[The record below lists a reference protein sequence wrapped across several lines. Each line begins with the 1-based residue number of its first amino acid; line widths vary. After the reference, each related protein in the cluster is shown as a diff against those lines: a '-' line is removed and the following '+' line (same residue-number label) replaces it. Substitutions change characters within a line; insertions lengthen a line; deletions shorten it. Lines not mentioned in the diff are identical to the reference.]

1 MPMKY
6 LWIIFASLLI
16 LAIPTLLQAQ
26 EELQKAGLL
35 VQYEDGR
42 EERFCISYQAEEK
55 MTVEELLRRSERP
68 IVVQAVGSMGAAVCQ
83 IDGQGCAF
91 PAEPCFCQCMGP
103 DCRYWGLQQLVDGE
117 WRYLNRGATSSE
129 VKPGEVYGFAWGN
142 NSPSAVSSL
151 PVGDFA
157 DFCPIEAAPP
167 TAEPATQIASLAP
180 TSPAT
185 NAEAPSASAP
195 PAAAEPAPSTES
207 SSWSSYIGFAV
218 ILVILAALAIFAT
231 RKRA

>member
-6 LWIIFASLLI
+6 LWIVFVSLL
-16 LAIPTLLQAQ
+16 LLLIPSLLHAQAEQ
-26 EELQKAGLL
+26 QQAGLL
-35 VQYEDGR
+35 IQYEDGR
-42 EERFCISYQAEEK
+42 EESFCISYQADEQ
-55 MTVEELLRRSERP
+55 MTVEELLRRTERP
-68 IVVQAVGSMGAAVCQ
+68 VVVQAVGSMGAAVCQ

-103 DCRYWGLQQLVDGE
+103 DCRYWGLQQLVDGQ
-117 WRYLNRGATSSE
+117 WRYLNRGATSSQ
-129 VKPGEVYGFAWGN
+129 VNSGDVYGFAWGN

-167 TAEPATQIASLAP
+167 TAEPVALADTQAP
-180 TSPAT
+180 TAPAA
-185 NAEAPSASAP
+185 NAQAPTASAP
-195 PAAAEPAPSTES
+195 LAEAEPSPSEDS

-218 ILVILAALAIFAT
+218 ILVILAALAFFAK